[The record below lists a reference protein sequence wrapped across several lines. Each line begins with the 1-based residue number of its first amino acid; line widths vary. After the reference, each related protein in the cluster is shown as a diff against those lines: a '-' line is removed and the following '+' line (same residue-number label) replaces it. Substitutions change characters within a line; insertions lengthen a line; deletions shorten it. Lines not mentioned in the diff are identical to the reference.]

1 MGRFLLFFFV
11 KIGLN
16 GFFMVLDL
24 SKVEMKLNKHQYER
38 YVDFIHD
45 VAKIFENCRLFNPAE
60 STFCKCAN
68 ALEKLFVEKL
78 KTLKPKI

>member
-1 MGRFLLFFFV
+1 MDFV
-11 KIGLN
+11 FDFGI
-16 GFFMVLDL
+16 FYICFLDL
-24 SKVEMKLNKHQYER
+24 SKVEAKMNKQQYER

-45 VAKIFENCRLFNPAE
+45 VAKIFENCRLFNPAG

-78 KTLKPKI
+78 KILKTKI